1 MLSTIDRDHI
11 KKILEFWFGA
21 KTDADYLKPRT
32 YWYGMN
38 AIDDDLV
45 YDNLQ
50 PYYEDALAGKYDHW
64 SEEFDGALA
73 LIILFDQVPR
83 NIFRGCPEAY
93 ATDSQAL
100 KIARLIV
107 DNNWDKNQPLIIR
120 RYIYSPFNHSEDL
133 ADQELSLKLFT
144 EIGDPEHL
152 YWATNFYQIIKVYG
166 RFPHRDRILGRD
178 ALPLPRI

>member
-1 MLSTIDRDHI
+1 MLSPTDQDHI
-11 KKILEFWFGA
+11 KKVLEFWFGA

-38 AIDDDLV
+38 EMD
-45 YDNLQ
+45 DNLVCTKLKRF
-50 PYYEDALAGKYDHW
+50 YEDATHGKYDHW
-64 SEEFDGALA
+64 EEEFDGALA

-83 NIFRGCPEAY
+83 NIYRNTPEAY
-93 ATDSQAL
+93 ATDNRAL
-100 KIARLIV
+100 KIARLIIEN
-107 DNNWDKNQPLIIR
+107 DWDKDQPIIIR
-120 RYIYSPFNHSEDL
+120 RYIYSPFNHSEEM

-152 YWATNFYQIIKVYG
+152 YWAKNFHQIIKEYG

-178 ALPLPRI
+178 VLPLPRL